1 MQKSLLINFVFIA
14 ECDKLKKEYPEQ
26 SKRREVLLMNTGT
39 RRYERFAV
47 EDMALHAKT
56 LFATEVELLDVS
68 MTGACIVAKKS
79 LKIGDQHLL
88 RLQNEGTALTLQG
101 VVVWVTLSGSVKNA
115 REEAVPVCRAG
126 VTFKNVSSDK
136 LVKLKDFMRT
146 FGVPDGEK
154 VRDEYPP
161 TALRFR
167 IKANESAVLYYYK
180 SSPVKKISLGG
191 MLMEGYNGIKLEWR
205 APMALFL
212 PNGNAPVKFRG
223 RVASCIEIPG
233 RRSKHYDIGVEFL
246 DMPEDDRSRLSE
258 FLHLL

>member
-1 MQKSLLINFVFIA
+1 MH
-14 ECDKLKKEYPEQ
+14 
-26 SKRREVLLMNTGT
+26 TWT

-56 LFATEVELLDVS
+56 LFAIEIELLDVS
-68 MTGACIVAKKS
+68 MTGACIAARKS
-79 LKIGDQHLL
+79 LKPGDHHLL
-88 RLQNEGTALTLQG
+88 RLHNKGTAFTLQG
-101 VVVWVTLSGSVKNA
+101 SVVWITSSGSVKNA
-115 REEAVPVCRAG
+115 REEAVPVYKAG
-126 VTFKNVSSDK
+126 IIFKNVSSDA

-154 VRDEYPP
+154 VSDRYPP

-167 IKANESAVLYYYK
+167 IKATEQAVLYYHK
-180 SSPVKKISLGG
+180 TSPVKKISLGG
-191 MLMEGYNGIKLEWR
+191 MLLEGYNGIKLEWK

-212 PNGNAPVKFRG
+212 PNDNVPLKFSG

-233 RRSKHYDIGVEFL
+233 RRSRHYDIGVEFL

>member
-1 MQKSLLINFVFIA
+1 MRNILNA
-14 ECDKLKKEYPEQ
+14 EY
-26 SKRREVLLMNTGT
+26 SVMNTGK
-39 RRYERFAV
+39 RRHERFAV
-47 EDMALHAKT
+47 EDMALQAKT

-68 MTGACIVAKKS
+68 MTGACIVATKS
-79 LKIGDQHLL
+79 LKTGDQYLL
-88 RLQNEGTALTLQG
+88 RLQNKGTAFTLRG
-101 VVVWVTLSGSVKNA
+101 VVIWVTLSGSVKNA
-115 REEAVPVCRAG
+115 REEAVPVYRAG
-126 VTFKNVSSDK
+126 VTFRNVSSDK

-146 FGVPDGEK
+146 FGIPDGEK

-167 IKANESAVLYYYK
+167 IKASESAVLYYHK
-180 SSPVKKISLGG
+180 TSPVKKISLGG

-212 PNGNAPVKFRG
+212 PNGNAPLKFRG

>member
-1 MQKSLLINFVFIA
+1 MQV
-14 ECDKLKKEYPEQ
+14 EY
-26 SKRREVLLMNTGT
+26 SLMNTWT

-47 EDMALHAKT
+47 EDMALQAKT
-56 LFATEVELLDVS
+56 LFATEIELLDVS
-68 MTGACIVAKKS
+68 MTGACIIAKKS
-79 LKIGDQHLL
+79 LKTGDQHLL
-88 RLQNEGTALTLQG
+88 KLHNKEMAFTLQG
-101 VVVWVTLSGSVKNA
+101 VVVWVTFGGSVKNV
-115 REEAVPVCRAG
+115 REEAVPVYRAG
-126 VTFKNVSSDK
+126 VMFKNISSDK

-146 FGVPDGEK
+146 FGIPDGEK
-154 VRDEYPP
+154 VLDEYPP

-167 IKANESAVLYYYK
+167 INATEGAVLYYYK
-180 SSPVKKISLGG
+180 TSPVKKISLSG

-212 PNGNAPVKFRG
+212 PNGNAPLKFRG

-246 DMPEDDRSRLSE
+246 DMPEDDRLRLSE